1 MKTVYKF
8 SGSSCVPCKLM
19 VPTWKAVKASVG
31 DKVNFVEVEIE
42 ANEVLAR
49 NKDVVS
55 VPTFI
60 VEIDGKE
67 VARKIGMMTRE
78 KLEDFVLNS

>member
-8 SGSSCVPCKLM
+8 SGSFCTPCKLM
-19 VPTWKAVKASVG
+19 IPTWKAVKERLK
-31 DKVNFVEVEIE
+31 DEIE
-42 ANEVLAR
+42 FIEVDVESNEVLTR

-60 VEIDGKE
+60 LEEDGKE
-67 VARKIGMMTRE
+67 VGRKVGIQ
-78 KLEDFVLNS
+78 DS